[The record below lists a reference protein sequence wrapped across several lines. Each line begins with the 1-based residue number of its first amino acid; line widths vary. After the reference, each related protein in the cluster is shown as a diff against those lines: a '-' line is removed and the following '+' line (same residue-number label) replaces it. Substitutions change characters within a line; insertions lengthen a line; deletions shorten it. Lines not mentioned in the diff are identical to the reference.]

1 MEADKARVFAVVSWG
16 CAATNWLARAL
27 NSHPDIFCVHAGNF
41 YWHHYGR
48 APYLDGPEY
57 LATIREMGSSYASA
71 GDVHGVDLRAISAIR
86 ETFGDQFACAIVVRE
101 PIARLYSQVALF
113 KSNLHTRAWN
123 VDYVQRFIDQGIA
136 LPVDSYENRLTLH
149 GISMLNSIVTE
160 QATARVWRCEDLTT
174 QPEALAEFVSEIT
187 GGSVSVDPGWAQATV
202 ALPAVFQHAK
212 SDQPL
217 ADRRPQDWQVDAIRK
232 IVLPKAWNLYS
243 QLGYVVPDFL

>member
-1 MEADKARVFAVVSWG
+1 MEAEKARVFAVVSWG

-27 NSHPDIFCVHAGNF
+27 NSHPNIFCVHAGNF

-57 LATIREMGSSYASA
+57 LTAIRELGSSYAAA
-71 GDVHGVDLRAISAIR
+71 GDVHGVDLRAVGAAR
-86 ETFGDQFACAIVVRE
+86 ETFEDRFACAIVVRE
-101 PIARLYSQVALF
+101 PIARLFSQIALF

-123 VDYVQRFIDQGIA
+123 VDYVQQFIDHGVI
-136 LPVDSYENRLTLH
+136 LPVDNYENRLTLH

-174 QPEALAEFVSEIT
+174 QPETLAEFVSEIT
-187 GGSVSVDPGWAQATV
+187 GGSVSVDPGWARVTV

-212 SDQPL
+212 GGQAPRDRQP
-217 ADRRPQDWQVDAIRK
+217 PDWQIDAIRK
-232 IVLPKAWNLYS
+232 IVSPQAWDLYA
-243 QLGYVVPDFL
+243 QLGYVAPDFL